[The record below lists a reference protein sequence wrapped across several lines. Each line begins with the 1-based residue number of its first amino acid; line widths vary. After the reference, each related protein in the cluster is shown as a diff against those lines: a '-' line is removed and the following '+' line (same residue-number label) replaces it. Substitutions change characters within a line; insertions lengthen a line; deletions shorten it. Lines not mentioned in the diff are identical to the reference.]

1 MPRSVTATWSMSAA
15 RRGREAACIP
25 LPSCPAKAGHP
36 VRRGFSAESLTSL
49 EYWIVRPSAQLRTR
63 RTMTVEDDPT
73 KNAGV
78 SPAFLFSQR

>member
-1 MPRSVTATWSMSAA
+1 MSAA
-15 RRGREAACIP
+15 RRGREAVDTLARH
-25 LPSCPAKAGHP
+25 AREGGHP

-63 RTMTVEDDPT
+63 RTMTVEDGRPKQ